1 MTEADAQ
8 LDAVRALKHA
18 IYGVLPSASAGAI
31 EGVIHIVAA
40 VRRPPGRWHV
50 IKIQAGAPHSDSD
63 AFVLNFWRAHY
74 DAILTTGQILRAE
87 PTLSYAQKGPLALG
101 LTRYRREVLENPRP
115 TRCAIMTRGLQLSA
129 DHPVFQ
135 DVPEIEPVVLTSP
148 QNVAELRK
156 TLKDR
161 AEVVGLPALDARA
174 ALDFL
179 KRTGART
186 IGVEAGPSVAGTL
199 YGPRPAIDH
208 LMLSICEAP
217 VEPQIVGGMLPEDA
231 ELFAGMTRMSEVTR
245 EEESGPWRFQRWQR
259 VESVRGPA
267 GRAISHG
274 VR

>member
-8 LDAVRALKHA
+8 LDAVHALKQA
-18 IYGVLPSASAGAI
+18 IYGALPRAPQGAI
-31 EGVIHIVAA
+31 EGVIHTVAA

-50 IKIQAGAPHSDSD
+50 IKIQAGAPHSESD

-74 DAILTTGQILRAE
+74 DAILTTGQILRSE

-101 LTRYRREVLENPRP
+101 LTRYRREVLGNSGP
-115 TRCAIMTRGLQLSA
+115 TRCAIMTRGPQLPL

-135 DVPEIEPVVLTSP
+135 DAPEIELVVLTAP
-148 QNVAELRK
+148 QNVTELRK
-156 TLKDR
+156 TLKNR
-161 AEVVGLPALDARA
+161 AEVVGLDALDART

-199 YGPRPAIDH
+199 YGQSPVIEH
-208 LMLSICEAP
+208 LMLSICDTP
-217 VEPQIVGGMLPEDA
+217 VEPQIVGGGLPEDA
-231 ELFAGMTRMSEVTR
+231 AFFADLTCMSEVSR
-245 EEESGPWRFQRWQR
+245 AEQSGPWRFQRWQR
-259 VESVRGPA
+259 AESLRGP
-267 GRAISHG
+267 GGHG